1 MQRPPSARATACAG
15 TAQRPSCNHVRREA
29 EIYVLPLRVRNVGD
43 SFGACEHA
51 RASRQ
56 QLRVRP
62 RTACARHTSSREPT
76 IGITEG
82 IRGCAWLS
90 HSAGNPA
97 LSVATAPRY
106 FEHIPTLPVPRGF
119 AGTCRDQG
127 NGAGVAVGDSVRSSQ
142 RLSLSMSHSARARPN
157 TDAALVIIPSAARSQ
172 GTKPAGRLYRG
183 RVKQEEPSKS
193 RREACLLRSHPD
205 SSSSR
210 PSPNT
215 HQTPLH
221 TANPPQVDTVEIRFQ
236 TALLQEI
243 VRFKASAAHLKELVL
258 QGNGIEVLPSC
269 LSLLTNLCSLSVTWN
284 ELSALPPALGSLT
297 CLRSLNASFNRLV
310 HIPSEIGKL
319 HMLEQVSAHHPS
331 RAPNKQSSPVV
342 AAQAG

>member
-1 MQRPPSARATACAG
+1 MKGPSTARTTRCAG
-15 TAQRPSCNHVRREA
+15 TAQRPTSNHVRREA
-29 EIYVLPLRVRNVGD
+29 EICVLPLRVRNAGD

-62 RTACARHTSSREPT
+62 RSACARHTSSREPT
-76 IGITEG
+76 LGITEG

-106 FEHIPTLPVPRGF
+106 FEHMPTLPVPRGF
-119 AGTCRDQG
+119 AG

-193 RREACLLRSHPD
+193 RREACLFRSHPD
-205 SSSSR
+205 SSSSH

-221 TANPPQVDTVEIRFQ
+221 TANPPQIDTVEIRFQ

-243 VRFKASAAHLKELVL
+243 VRYKASAAHLKELVL

-269 LSLLTNLCSLSVTWN
+269 LSLLTNLCFLSVTWN

-331 RAPNKQSSPVV
+331 RAPLNKAVQ
-342 AAQAG
+342 